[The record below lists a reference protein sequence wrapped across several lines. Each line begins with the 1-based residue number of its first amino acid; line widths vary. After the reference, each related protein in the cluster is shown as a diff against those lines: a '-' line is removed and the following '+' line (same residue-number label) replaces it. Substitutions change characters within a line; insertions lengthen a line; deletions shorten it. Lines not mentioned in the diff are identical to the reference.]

1 MIVDAVDPMDT
12 YAVRGATGNSE
23 ERSRFIMPSATGR
36 VLQSGEQSCELIRD
50 DILGQYSD
58 DSE

>member
-1 MIVDAVDPMDT
+1 MDT
-12 YAVRGATGNSE
+12 YVVRGATGNSE

-36 VLQSGEQSCELIRD
+36 ILQSGEQSCELIRD
-50 DILGQYSD
+50 DILRQYSD